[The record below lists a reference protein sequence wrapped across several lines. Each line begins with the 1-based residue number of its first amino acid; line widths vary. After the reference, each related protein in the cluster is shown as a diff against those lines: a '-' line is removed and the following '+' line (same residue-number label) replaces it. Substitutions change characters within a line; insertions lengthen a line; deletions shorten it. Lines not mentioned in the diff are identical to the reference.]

1 MDRATAAGV
10 IEEAG
15 LALTDAGRAAP
26 DAPVPSCPGWT
37 VSTVVKHVGLVHTWA
52 ADMLRTYPTEP
63 LAFPKAPPEVTPDE
77 LPDWADT
84 QRDGLVRAVRDSD
97 GDREMWAFGRVRPA
111 SFWWRRQA
119 IETSIHA
126 WDATNAVSTPFEI
139 PASVGVAGIE
149 ELLDGLLAR
158 KFAGEPPLWGTGRT
172 IHFHRTDGDGEWLL
186 RIDDPP
192 EVTLG
197 HAKGDLAVRGPA
209 AELLLWAT
217 NRRSSGVELFGDE
230 RLAAGW
236 AANVRI

>member
-1 MDRATAAGV
+1 VDRDTAAGV

-15 LALTDAGRAAP
+15 SALTDAGRAAP

-37 VSTVVKHVGLVHTWA
+37 VATVVKHIGLVHTWA
-52 ADMLRTYPTEP
+52 AEMLRAYPSEP
-63 LAFPKAPPEVTPDE
+63 APFPKAPPEVTDDE

-84 QRDGLVRAVRDSD
+84 RRDGLVRAVRESD
-97 GDREMWAFGRVRPA
+97 GNREAWAFGRLRPA

-119 IETSIHA
+119 VETCIHA
-126 WDATNAVSTPFEI
+126 WDATNAVSTPFI
-139 PASVGVAGIE
+139 VPAPVGVAGIE
-149 ELLDGLLAR
+149 ELLESILPR

-186 RIDDPP
+186 RIDNPP

-209 AELLLWAT
+209 PELLLWAT
-217 NRRSSGVELFGDE
+217 NRRASGVELFGDE

-236 AANVRI
+236 AANVQM